1 MTTILIT
8 GANRGI
14 GLALAETFIARGDR
28 VIATMRD
35 PFRLPDL
42 LKTAPRALCAVIGM
56 EVTDQRSVDRAA
68 ASVKEPIDVLINNA
82 GVYGSRTDSSLEVD
96 LGTFAEVLAVNT
108 LAPIRVAR
116 AFLPQLRQ
124 SKAPRILTIS
134 SQMGAL
140 SGSLPHLEGSREQG
154 DAGGRERSQRRR
166 DRRRGRPSGVG
177 SDGYGRRRGR
187 PHGRAER
194 QRSHRPDR
202 QADAE
207 GNGTVLP
214 LGWHDP
220 PLVNGLKDPCGGPRR

>member
-116 AFLPQLRQ
+116 AFLPQLKQ

-140 SGSLPHLEGSREQG
+140 SGSASGSIAYRTSKAAVNKAMQVVASDLRADG
-154 DAGGRERSQRRR
+154 IAVAVAHPGWVQTDMGGGGADLTAQESARGLIALI
-166 DRRRGRPSGVG
+166 DRLTLKETGQFFRW
-177 SDGYGRRRGR
+177 DGTIH
-187 PHGRAER
+187 P
-194 QRSHRPDR
+194 
-202 QADAE
+202 
-207 GNGTVLP
+207 
-214 LGWHDP
+214 W
-220 PLVNGLKDPCGGPRR
+220 

>member
-140 SGSLPHLEGSREQG
+140 SGSASGSIAYRTSKAAVNKAMQVVASDLSADGIAVAVAHPGWVQTDMGGGGADLTAEQSARG
-154 DAGGRERSQRRR
+154 LIALI
-166 DRRRGRPSGVG
+166 DRLTLKETGQFFRW
-177 SDGYGRRRGR
+177 DGTTH
-187 PHGRAER
+187 P
-194 QRSHRPDR
+194 
-202 QADAE
+202 
-207 GNGTVLP
+207 
-214 LGWHDP
+214 W
-220 PLVNGLKDPCGGPRR
+220 

>member
-116 AFLPQLRQ
+116 AFLPQLKT
-124 SKAPRILTIS
+124 SKAPRILSIS

-140 SGSLPHLEGSREQG
+140 SGSASGSIAYRASKAALNKAMQVVASDLRADG
-154 DAGGRERSQRRR
+154 IAVAVAHPGWVQTDMGGGGADLTAQESARGLIALI
-166 DRRRGRPSGVG
+166 DRLTLKETGQFFRW
-177 SDGYGRRRGR
+177 DGTIH
-187 PHGRAER
+187 P
-194 QRSHRPDR
+194 
-202 QADAE
+202 
-207 GNGTVLP
+207 
-214 LGWHDP
+214 W
-220 PLVNGLKDPCGGPRR
+220 